1 MGKLK
6 KSLWGKILASL
17 IFAVSLIVGFV
28 AFVMIINFYEEDVYN
43 PGGKERAK
51 QSVIEGI
58 VYNYNYTA
66 LEYYRQEIQQQL
78 APSEH
83 WDNEYYENYFAEE
96 NTNFFFTIEPI
107 NEKDKEKF
115 PVLTNYETD
124 EYQYKDVY
132 YDGIEI
138 YPEGDKF
145 VFSLAEYDV
154 IDTDGGI
161 IYEFTEGNEP
171 FFVPEDFTDGVYR
184 PNEIEEYGYVEE
196 DEFYEEYNEATVT
209 EAQYDSDVTEENTSE
224 YVDDTLIMQ
233 YSSEPY
239 EATEQE
245 SFYDNYVYMDTTDD
259 GRYSVYISGN
269 GYHYIVN
276 DNNGTT
282 ICLENNQDF
291 IYAFANFTAR
301 MDEKYS
307 WYDSYAYYNPALME
321 YVIEVNGGK
330 YMEVK
335 ITSGVKSELT
345 ANDYFYSSFWIKHI
359 ETIVDIS
366 LPIFVV
372 SVFLFLISLVYLI
385 VSAGHS
391 KNADGITLTWFDKIP
406 YDIVLVMFAMA
417 TCLGLI
423 FVDYNINTTS
433 VGNIAAMLGLGLI
446 ALLASLVLY
455 STSARIKAKTIFK
468 NTALYKLGRMLIGW
482 VKYLWQN
489 LNIYWKY
496 LGIFAL
502 VTLFEVF
509 LLAAG
514 LGSEAVVLLM
524 LLEKVLYG
532 IILAI
537 ALINMNKLKKAA
549 TEIAGGNTAYEVD
562 TEKMLWEFK
571 KHGENL
577 NSIKDGI
584 QIAVEDRMKSERMK
598 TELITNVSHDIKTPL
613 TSIISYVDLLSKE
626 EIESEKVN
634 EYIEVLDRQSA
645 RLKKLIQDL
654 IDASKASTGNMP
666 VEITSL
672 DSRVLLEQALAE
684 YAEKLDAKKLKL
696 LINCQAENTMVKA
709 DGKLLWRTFDNIVG
723 NIVKYAQD
731 STRVYIDMEETKV
744 SLDDAPSDNSK
755 KMLKV
760 SFKNISKDEL
770 NISGEELM
778 ERFVRGDSSRNTEG
792 SGLGLSIAKSLM
804 EIQRGNLEI
813 IVDGDL
819 FKVVLLIATA

>member
-17 IFAVSLIVGFV
+17 MFAVSLIVGFV

-107 NEKDKEKF
+107 NEQDKEKF

-132 YDGIEI
+132 YEGIEI

-209 EAQYDSDVTEENTSE
+209 EAQYDSDVTEAT
-224 YVDDTLIMQ
+224 
-233 YSSEPY
+233 
-239 EATEQE
+239 TEQE
-245 SFYDNYVYMDTTDD
+245 SFYDDYVYMDTTDD

-282 ICLENNQDF
+282 LCLENNQDF
-291 IYAFANFTAR
+291 VYALANFTAR

-345 ANDYFYSSFWIKHI
+345 ANDYFYSSFWLKNV

-366 LPIFVV
+366 LPIFTV
-372 SVFLFLISLVYLI
+372 SVFLFLISFVHLI

-391 KNADGITLTWFDKIP
+391 RNADGITLTWFDKIP
-406 YDIVLVMFAMA
+406 YDIVLVMFGMA
-417 TCLGLI
+417 TCLGFI

-446 ALLASLVLY
+446 ALLAALVLY

-468 NTALYKLGRMLIGW
+468 NTAIYKLGRMLIGW
-482 VKYLWQN
+482 IKYLWQN

-496 LGIFAL
+496 LGVFAL

-509 LLAAG
+509 LLAAE
-514 LGSEAVVLLM
+514 LGSEAVVVLM
-524 LLEKVLYG
+524 LLEKAIYG

-626 EIESEKVN
+626 EIESEKAK

-684 YAEKLDAKKLKL
+684 YAEKLDVKKLKL
-696 LINCQAENTMVKA
+696 LINCQTENTMVKA

-731 STRVYIDMEETKV
+731 NTRVYIDMEETRV
-744 SLDDAPSDNSK
+744 SLDDASSDNSK

-804 EIQRGNLEI
+804 EIQNGNLEI